1 MLIPSEPIWIDQD
14 DQLQELCSRW
24 RAQAAI
30 AVDTEFMR
38 SDTFYPIAG
47 LLQVG
52 DGTGCYLIDPL
63 AIHNLEP
70 LRELLLNPAVTKVLH
85 FCSEDLEVFQRW
97 LGVVPA
103 PLFDTPCTAA
113 FAVL

>member
-14 DQLQELCSRW
+14 DQLAELCTAW
-24 RAQAAI
+24 RQQAAI

-52 DGTGCYLIDPL
+52 DGKGCYLIDPL
-63 AIHNLEP
+63 AISDLEP
-70 LRELLLNPAVTKVLH
+70 LRALMLIAFSSGSIFGISFGTFFFLPL
-85 FCSEDLEVFQRW
+85 
-97 LGVVPA
+97 A
-103 PLFDTPCTAA
+103 P
-113 FAVL
+113 FA